1 MKSLSFELRA
11 VPPFRLDLT
20 AWVLRRRPHNT
31 VDRWDGTSWR
41 RVLVIGDDPLEA
53 AVTQIGT
60 SEQPRL
66 HVTLSGCRISEH
78 AKQYASSLLRQMF
91 GLGIDLS
98 GFYGLATRDKRL
110 ATLAH
115 RFRGLKPPR
124 FPSVFEGL
132 VNAIACQQLSL
143 TVGILILNRLAEQC
157 GPAVQYDG
165 VVQHA
170 FPQPADLLHLSP
182 DSLRALGFSFA
193 KARSLLEL
201 GRTAVAGYLETKEL
215 ERLRDEEVLSLL
227 LSLRGIG
234 RWTAEYVLLRSLGRI
249 SVFPGDDVGARN
261 RLAQW
266 LGRDQSMNYEAVRS
280 AVRRWHPYCGLVYF
294 HLLLNGLAE
303 SGAISL
309 ELGRDVS
316 SA

>member
-20 AWVLRRRPHNT
+20 AWVLRRRPNNT

-78 AKQYASSLLRQMF
+78 AKQYASSLLKQMF
-91 GLGIDLS
+91 SLGIDLS

-266 LGRDQSMNYEAVRS
+266 LGRDQSMNYEAVRR